1 MNRLD
6 EARMPIVTPEMGC
19 TLSRIHSRA
28 PDCTLATSLTALVS
42 KHSRNNS
49 DDSISYSTGVKI
61 RSDART
67 AIHRRHPMA
76 NTEPSP
82 ESTKSDSA
90 AFDTAGD
97 STTPNQF
104 DATGHENS
112 YQNDPTI
119 DESMS
124 QTNNRLRRYLAD
136 ELGNC
141 RDEDLDQRISE
152 LETLMSE
159 TEQQSIEADINA
171 MAALAN
177 DTRYTIMRLL
187 AASQEEM
194 CVCEFN
200 VLLDVS
206 DSAVSHALSELT
218 DAGLLTRRKDGKW
231 RKYRATSR
239 ATALIAA
246 LDGTKSHQ

>member
-1 MNRLD
+1 MTD
-6 EARMPIVTPEMGC
+6 
-19 TLSRIHSRA
+19 
-28 PDCTLATSLTALVS
+28 
-42 KHSRNNS
+42 
-49 DDSISYSTGVKI
+49 TGPSV
-61 RSDART
+61 
-67 AIHRRHPMA
+67 
-76 NTEPSP
+76 ESP
-82 ESTKSDSA
+82 EANSA
-90 AFDTAGD
+90 APNTAGD
-97 STTPNQF
+97 SAISGQF
-104 DATGHENS
+104 DSTEHENS
-112 YQNDPTI
+112 YQNDPPI

-136 ELGNC
+136 ELGDC
-141 RDEDLDQRISE
+141 RDEDFEQRVAE
-152 LETLMSE
+152 LETLLGE
-159 TEQQSIEADINA
+159 TDRQSIDADISA

-177 DTRYTIMRLL
+177 DTRYTIMRIL

-239 ATALIAA
+239 ATALLAA

>member
-1 MNRLD
+1 ML
-6 EARMPIVTPEMGC
+6 IVNPEMGC
-19 TLSRIHSRA
+19 TQSRTRNREL
-28 PDCTLATSLTALVS
+28 DCMPANGLNALVN

-61 RSDART
+61 RSGAHT
-67 AIHRRHPMA
+67 AIHRLHPMTD
-76 NTEPSP
+76 TEPSP
-82 ESTKSDSA
+82 ESPEADRSA
-90 AFDTAGD
+90 LDTVGD
-97 STTPNQF
+97 STTPDQF
-104 DATGHENS
+104 DSTEHTNS
-112 YQNDPTI
+112 YQNDPPI

-136 ELGNC
+136 ELGDC
-141 RDEDLDQRISE
+141 RDEDLEQRMGE
-152 LETLMSE
+152 LEALFGE
-159 TEQQSIEADINA
+159 TNQQPIDADINA

-177 DTRYTIMRLL
+177 DTRYTIMRVL

-200 VLLDVS
+200 VFLDVS

-239 ATALIAA
+239 AIALIAA